1 MACWRTNGRAAG
13 TSPCRAV
20 LACDVCIHG
29 KALERRRESVADQT
43 PRRKVQRFYET
54 TATVLT
60 KEAKRRHTQ
69 TRRRGTTRCVNDL
82 KDTLEA
88 EAPLPGEN
96 SDERVPPE
104 TAAAAE
110 WMSRSESLWPK
121 PQCDEAWRRPGDS
134 VTTPFHK
141 YYIWQMHQH
150 QRIRTEPKTAPPL
163 LGECYF
169 NLNEPRTAL
178 RKHKVGDWN
187 FQVLQSLRR
196 GQRQAATAGLPGSK
210 LVLRLAMRALRTI
223 PSTVNAPK
231 R

>member
-1 MACWRTNGRAAG
+1 MQNECREVSHFGPRDKTELEMACWRTNGRAAG

-69 TRRRGTTRCVNDL
+69 TRRRGLTRCVNDL

-104 TAAAAE
+104 TPAAAE

-150 QRIRTEPKTAPPL
+150 QRISRAKDRATGPAAWRML
-163 LGECYF
+163 
-169 NLNEPRTAL
+169 
-178 RKHKVGDWN
+178 
-187 FQVLQSLRR
+187 FQLE
-196 GQRQAATAGLPGSK
+196 
-210 LVLRLAMRALRTI
+210 
-223 PSTVNAPK
+223 
-231 R
+231 